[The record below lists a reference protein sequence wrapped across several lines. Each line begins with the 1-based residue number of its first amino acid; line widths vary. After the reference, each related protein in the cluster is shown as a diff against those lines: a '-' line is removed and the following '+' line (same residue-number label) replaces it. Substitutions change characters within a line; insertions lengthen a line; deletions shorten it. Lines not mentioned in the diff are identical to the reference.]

1 MTDLL
6 APYNTPFAVALA
18 VLALLVLVQL
28 AGLGHLFPDA
38 DLHADLDLH
47 ADIHVDADGLDF
59 GGGLASL
66 LGIGKLPLV
75 VWLSFFLAAF
85 ALIGLSLQHLVAGL
99 FGAPFGAAAAS
110 GAALLV
116 AVPVNALITDLVG
129 RVWPRDE
136 TTAVPIE
143 ALLGKRGTI
152 SIGTARRGSP
162 ARAAV
167 RDHFGHTHH
176 VMVEPHADED
186 AFEAGDE
193 VLLVH
198 RDGDLFYAMG
208 ESPLL
213 RSEG

>member
-6 APYNTPFAVALA
+6 APHNTPFAVALA
-18 VLALLVLVQL
+18 VLALLVVVQL
-28 AGLGHLFPDA
+28 VGLGHLFPDA
-38 DLHADLDLH
+38 DLHADFD
-47 ADIHVDADGLDF
+47 ADIDVDADGFDF

-75 VWLSFFLAAF
+75 VWLSFFLASF
-85 ALIGLSLQHLVAGL
+85 ALLGLSLQHLVAGL
-99 FGAPFGAAAAS
+99 LGAPFGAAAAS

-116 AVPVNALITDLVG
+116 AVPVNALVTDLVG
-129 RVWPRDE
+129 RVWPKDE

-186 AFEAGDE
+186 VFEAGDE

-198 RDGDLFYAMG
+198 LDHDLFYAMG

>member
-6 APYNTPFAVALA
+6 APHNTPFAVALA
-18 VLALLVLVQL
+18 VLGLLVVVQL
-28 AGLGHLFPDA
+28 VGLGHLFPDA
-38 DLHADLDLH
+38 DLDVHADVDLH
-47 ADIHVDADGLDF
+47 ADGLDL
-59 GGGLASL
+59 GGGIASL

-85 ALIGLSLQHLVAGL
+85 ALLGLSIQHLVAGL

-110 GAALLV
+110 GAALMA
-116 AVPVNALITDLVG
+116 AVPANALVTDLVG
-129 RVWPRDE
+129 RVWPKDE

-167 RDHFGHTHH
+167 RDHFGQVHH

-186 AFEAGDE
+186 AFIEGDE

-198 RDGDLFYAMG
+198 REGELFYAMG

-213 RSEG
+213 RAEG